1 MIAALLLLLVTT
13 TAAPDASMFVGPPQG
28 QPLSGAALDAKTTE
42 VASLLRCPV
51 CQGMSIADS
60 PSEMAVN
67 MKHQVNALL
76 ARGYKREQILDYFE
90 RSYGQFVLLKPKFQG
105 VNALVWLLPILA
117 IGIGVM
123 VVFRV
128 VSTRRDAEKS
138 VKRIDTAPDRPDSS
152 RSSAL
157 GMTGVA
163 LAAAVVA
170 VVAWYFVQPK
180 PVAAEQAPQ
189 ADAVAADPVKQL
201 EATIQQSPD
210 NLGARVELAKLYFDR
225 NNLMGVFEQTQYVLE
240 RSPDDSRAMT
250 YQAFVRISMGQRDN
264 AAKLLAKATALDPG
278 LTDAWIAIAWIKTQ
292 DGLPAEAQAALAE
305 AARRHPEEKAR
316 LDMVYADMQQ
326 RTQ

>member
-1 MIAALLLLLVTT
+1 MIAALLLLFVTT

-28 QPLSGAALDAKTTE
+28 QPLAGAALDAKTQE

-51 CQGMSIADS
+51 CQGMSVADS

-67 MKHQVNALL
+67 MKHQVGALV
-76 ARGYKREQILDYFE
+76 ARGYTREQILDYFE

-105 VNALVWLLPILA
+105 VNTLVWILPILA
-117 IGIGVM
+117 IAIGV
-123 VVFRV
+123 VIVFRV
-128 VSTRRDAEKS
+128 T
-138 VKRIDTAPDRPDSS
+138 S
-152 RSSAL
+152 RSFSPPRGEKVAEGRMRGPVASRL
-157 GMTGVA
+157 AMTWVA

-170 VVAWYFVQPK
+170 VGAWYVVQPK
-180 PVAAEQAPQ
+180 PAPPEPQ
-189 ADAVAADPVKQL
+189 TQPQPIAIDPVKQL
-201 EATIQQSPD
+201 EATVQQSPD
-210 NLGARVELAKLYFDR
+210 NFAARVELARLYFDR

-264 AAKLLAKATALDPG
+264 AVKLLAKATALDPG
-278 LTDAWIAIAWIKTQ
+278 LTDAWIAMAWIKTQ
-292 DGLPAEAQAALAE
+292 DGLPAEAQAAIAE

-316 LDMVYADMQQ
+316 LERVYADMQQ